1 MSASSSL
8 RLSQFLILAAGF
20 AGIVLS
26 LGPAPAVAEQSYT
39 VRFEG
44 APAGLEDKLKLISA
58 LEKGVRDY
66 PTAAALRRAAL
77 RDIKVLDNAL
87 QAAGYYNGRTSFEL
101 EPGVSNQKPVV
112 VFTIEPGAPFRIV
125 EYEILYSDDGDGR
138 PLSFKEA
145 GITPDHSAAGADL
158 RDAQRQFLNFLWESG
173 YPAAEAANRRAI
185 ANLDENTA
193 HAVFIFTSG
202 PKARFGDIRAEGL
215 EKTDPK
221 FLGKLKTWKLGDQ
234 YERSKIVSYRDR
246 VAATGLFSTI
256 EVAAGAPDDAGVA
269 PIILNVEERARR
281 TLGAGASFS
290 TAEGPGGRLFFEHR
304 NIFGKGENFRVDA
317 RGSSIEQSLD
327 FSLNKP
333 LPSLP
338 GHAFSNFKF
347 SNQTTE
353 AFNARSIRV
362 SGGIAKRWFGRK
374 LETRGSVALETSN
387 IVADGSE
394 ERTYLISVPLSVLW
408 NSENDLLGPTS
419 GVRTGIVV
427 TPYAGSQTFT
437 QAKWTARSRVT
448 FGKGDRFTLAGRGAL
463 GATFASAFDGLPLNK
478 RFFAGGGGSV
488 RGYGFQEAGPL
499 DGENAP
505 IGGRSLIEG
514 AVELRG
520 KVSSN
525 IQLAG
530 FVDTGSVSS
539 SNLPDFNEKF
549 FIGYGG
555 GVRYLSA
562 IGPVRLDVAFPL
574 DKRES
579 DSGYQLY
586 IALGQPF

>member
-20 AGIVLS
+20 AGILFSIS
-26 LGPAPAVAEQSYT
+26 LAPAFAEQSYV

-44 APAGLEDKLKLISA
+44 APTGLKDIFKLVST
-58 LEKGVRDY
+58 LEIGVRDY

-77 RDIKVLDNAL
+77 RDIKALDDAL

-101 EPGVSNQKPVV
+101 EADEDTEKPVV
-112 VFTIEPGAPFRIV
+112 VFTFAPGAPFRIV
-125 EYEILYSDDGDGR
+125 EYEILYADEHDGR
-138 PLSFKEA
+138 PQSFKEA
-145 GITPDHSAAGADL
+145 GIIPDQSAAGADL

-173 YPAAEAANRRAI
+173 YPAAEATNRRAI
-185 ANLDENTA
+185 ANLDENSA
-193 HAVFIFTSG
+193 HAVFTFASG
-202 PKARFGDIRAEGL
+202 PKARFGDVRAEGL
-215 EKTDPK
+215 KKTDPSY
-221 FLGKLKTWKLGDQ
+221 LGKLKTWELGDQ

-246 VAATGLFSTI
+246 IAATGLFSTI
-256 EVAAGAPDDAGVA
+256 EVAAGAPDDADVA
-269 PIILNVEERARR
+269 PILLNVEERARR

-304 NIFGKGENFRVDA
+304 NIFGKGENFRVEA

-338 GHAFSNFKF
+338 GHAFSNFEF
-347 SNQTTE
+347 SNETTE
-353 AFNARSIRV
+353 AFDARSIRV
-362 SGGIAKRWFGRK
+362 SGGIAKRWFERK
-374 LETRGSVALETSN
+374 LETRSSVALETSN
-387 IVADGSE
+387 IEADGAE

-408 NSENDLLGPTS
+408 NSEDNLLGPTS
-419 GVRTGIVV
+419 GVRTGVVV

-437 QAKWTARSRVT
+437 QAEWTARSRVT
-448 FGKGDRFTLAGRGAL
+448 FGKADRFTLAGRGAL
-463 GATFASAFDGLPLNK
+463 GATFGSAFDGLPLNK

-488 RGYGFQEAGPL
+488 RGFGFQEAGPL
-499 DGENAP
+499 DGENDP

-579 DSGYQLY
+579 DRGYQLY

>member
-1 MSASSSL
+1 MSASSPL
-8 RLSQFLILAAGF
+8 RLYQFLILAAGLV
-20 AGIVLS
+20 GILLS
-26 LGPAPAVAEQSYT
+26 ISLAPAAAEQSYT

-44 APAGLEDKLKLISA
+44 APADIKDKLKLTST
-58 LEKGVRDY
+58 LENGVRDY

-77 RDIKVLDNAL
+77 RDIKALDDAL

-101 EPGVSNQKPVV
+101 EPGANIQKPVV

-125 EYEILYSDDGDGR
+125 DYEILYSDEHDGR
-138 PLSFKEA
+138 PLNFKDA
-145 GITPDHSAAGADL
+145 GISPDHSAAGADL
-158 RDAQRQFLNFLWESG
+158 RDAQRLFLNFLWDSG
-173 YPAAEAANRRAI
+173 YPAAEAKNRRAI
-185 ANLDENTA
+185 ANLDEDTA

-202 PKARFGDIRAEGL
+202 PKARFGDIRAKGL
-215 EKTDPK
+215 KKTNPK
-221 FLGKLKTWKLGDQ
+221 YLSKLKTWQLGGQ
-234 YERSKIVSYRDR
+234 YERSKIVAYRDR

-256 EVAAGAPDDAGVA
+256 EVAAGAPDEAGVA

-290 TAEGPGGRLFFEHR
+290 TSEGPGGRLFFEHR
-304 NIFGKGENFRVDA
+304 NIFGKGENFRAEA
-317 RGSSIEQSLD
+317 RGSTIEQSLD

-338 GHAFSNFKF
+338 GHAFSNFEF
-347 SNQTTE
+347 SNETTE

-362 SGGIAKRWFGRK
+362 SGGIAKRWFDRK
-374 LETRGSVALETSN
+374 LETRSSVALETSN
-387 IVADGSE
+387 IEADGSE

-408 NSENDLLGPTS
+408 NSEDDLLGPTS

-427 TPYAGSQTFT
+427 TPYSGSQTFT
-437 QAKWTARSRVT
+437 QAEWTARSRVT
-448 FGKGDRFTLAGRGAL
+448 FGEGGRFTLAGRSAL
-463 GATFASAFDGLPLNK
+463 GATFGSAFDGLPLNK

-488 RGYGFQEAGPL
+488 RGFGFQEAGPL
-499 DGENAP
+499 DSENTP
-505 IGGRSLIEG
+505 VGGRSLIEG

-525 IQLAG
+525 IQLTG

-539 SNLPDFNEKF
+539 SNLPNFNEKF

-579 DSGYQLY
+579 DRGYQLY

>member
-8 RLSQFLILAAGF
+8 RLSQFLILAAGL
-20 AGIVLS
+20 AGILYGVGLS
-26 LGPAPAVAEQSYT
+26 PALAEQSYA

-44 APAGLEDKLKLISA
+44 APAGLKDKFKLVST
-58 LEKGVRDY
+58 LENGVRDY

-77 RDIKVLDNAL
+77 RDIKALDAAL
-87 QAAGYYNGRTSFEL
+87 QAAGYYNGRTSFDLQAGEDT
-101 EPGVSNQKPVV
+101 EKPIV
-112 VFTIEPGAPFRIV
+112 VFTFAPGAPFRIV
-125 EYEILYSDDGDGR
+125 EYEILYVDEHDGR
-138 PLSFKEA
+138 PQNFKEA
-145 GITPDHSAAGADL
+145 GITPDQSAAGADL
-158 RDAQRQFLNFLWESG
+158 RDTQRLFLNFLWESG
-173 YPAAEAANRRAI
+173 YPAAEATNRRAI
-185 ANLDENTA
+185 ANLDENSA
-193 HAVFIFTSG
+193 HAVFTFASG
-202 PKARFGDIRAEGL
+202 PKARFGDVRAEGL
-215 EKTDPK
+215 KKTDPHY
-221 FLGKLKTWKLGDQ
+221 LGKLKTWELGDQ

-246 VAATGLFSTI
+246 IAATGLFSTI

-269 PIILNVEERARR
+269 PIIVNVEERARR

-304 NIFGKGENFRVDA
+304 NIFGKGENFRVEA

-338 GHAFSNFKF
+338 GRAFSNFEF
-347 SNQTTE
+347 SNETTE
-353 AFNARSIRV
+353 AFDARSIRV
-362 SGGIAKRWFGRK
+362 SGGIAKRWFDRK
-374 LETRGSVALETSN
+374 LETRSSVALETSN
-387 IVADGSE
+387 IEADGSE
-394 ERTYLISVPLSVLW
+394 ERTYLISAPLSVLW

-427 TPYAGSQTFT
+427 TPYSGSQTFT
-437 QAKWTARSRVT
+437 QAEWTARSRVT
-448 FGKGDRFTLAGRGAL
+448 FGEDDRFTIAGRGAL
-463 GATFASAFDGLPLNK
+463 GATFGSAFDGLPRNK

-499 DGENAP
+499 DSENAP
-505 IGGRSLIEG
+505 VGGRSLIEG

-520 KVSSN
+520 KISSN

-530 FVDTGSVSS
+530 FVDTGSVAS
-539 SNLPDFNEKF
+539 SNLPDFNEEF
-549 FIGYGG
+549 FVGYGG

-579 DSGYQLY
+579 DRGYQLY

>member
-1 MSASSSL
+1 M
-8 RLSQFLILAAGF
+8 RLCQFLTLAAGF
-20 AGIVLS
+20 AGILLS
-26 LGPAPAVAEQSYT
+26 VGLSPALAEQSYA

-44 APAGLEDKLKLISA
+44 APEGLEDKLKLTST
-58 LEKGVRDY
+58 LDNGVRDY

-77 RDIKVLDNAL
+77 RDIKALDDAL
-87 QAAGYYNGRTSFEL
+87 QAAGFYNGRTSFEL
-101 EPGVSNQKPVV
+101 HSGEDKQRPVV

-125 EYEILYSDDGDGR
+125 EYEILYGDEHDGR
-138 PLSFKEA
+138 PLSFDEA
-145 GITPDHSAAGADL
+145 RIAPDHSAAGADL

-173 YPAAEAANRRAI
+173 YPAAEATNRRAI

-193 HAVFIFTSG
+193 HAVFTFTTG

-215 EKTDPK
+215 KKTNPRY
-221 FLGKLKTWKLGDQ
+221 LGKLKTWELGDQ

-246 VAATGLFSTI
+246 IAATGLFSTI

-269 PIILNVEERARR
+269 PILLNVEERARR

-290 TAEGPGGRLFFEHR
+290 TSEGPGGRLYFEHR
-304 NIFGKGENFRVDA
+304 NIFGKGENFRVEA

-338 GHAFSNFKF
+338 GHAFSNFEF
-347 SNQTTE
+347 SNETTE

-362 SGGIAKRWFGRK
+362 SGGIAKRWFARK
-374 LETRGSVALETSN
+374 LETRSSVAFETSN
-387 IVADGSE
+387 IEADGSE
-394 ERTYLISVPLSVLW
+394 ERTYLISAPLSVLW
-408 NSENDLLGPTS
+408 NSENDLLDPTS
-419 GVRTGIVV
+419 GVRTGVVV
-427 TPYAGSQTFT
+427 TPYVGSQTFT
-437 QAKWTARSRVT
+437 QAEWTGRSRVI
-448 FGKGDRFTLAGRGAL
+448 FGGGDRFTLAGRGAL
-463 GATFASAFDGLPLNK
+463 AATFGSAFDGLPLNK

-499 DGENAP
+499 DAENVP

-530 FVDTGSVSS
+530 FVDSGSVSS

-555 GVRYLSA
+555 GLRYLSA

-579 DSGYQLY
+579 DRGYQLY